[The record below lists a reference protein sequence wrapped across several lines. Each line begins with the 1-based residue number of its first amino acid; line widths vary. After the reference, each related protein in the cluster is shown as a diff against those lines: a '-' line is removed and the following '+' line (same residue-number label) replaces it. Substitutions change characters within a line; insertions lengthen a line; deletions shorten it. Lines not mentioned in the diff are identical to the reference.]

1 MTLRVRVLAILSKI
15 GGLGSLLRSLVGL
28 GRGGRR
34 LGPVAFCFFILVCLR
49 ASSWW
54 GLVFDC
60 ACY

>member
-34 LGPVAFCFFILVCLR
+34 LGPVAFCFFILV
-49 ASSWW
+49 SY
-54 GLVFDC
+54 GLARGGFGHDC